1 LGGSAIFIPAAI
13 RAGTQAIADLAFTG
27 FVTHEYSPTQGND
40 PIAMLAKAIAI
51 CDV

>member
-1 LGGSAIFIPAAI
+1 M
-13 RAGTQAIADLAFTG
+13 QAIADLGFTG

-40 PIAMLAKAIAI
+40 PIAMLAKAIEI